1 MNRKIKYA
9 IWLVISIVIFLCIG
23 LGYVLFAVDTSQ
35 SFPKPIYVEI
45 PSGANTNRV
54 AKILR
59 DNKLLKYPK
68 IFVYTAMI
76 TGMDKKIRAGRFRFD
91 EPISLWELIKKLS
104 RGGSFDIAITV
115 PEGFTIYKIAGLVHR
130 ELGIDSIEFI
140 AECQNKELLRKLKI
154 PGPTAEGF
162 LFPET
167 YDFPEG
173 IDADSIISIMFGEFR
188 RRWKP
193 RYSARAESLKLSLL
207 DVVTLASI
215 IESEAHRKSE
225 QPIISSVYH
234 NRLKLGMMLQADPT
248 TIYGLKKFD
257 KPLTLKDLDSDSPYN
272 TYRHFG
278 LPPGP
283 ICNPGE
289 DAIRAALYPDSTDYL
304 YFVSR
309 RDGTHIFS
317 KTIQEHHKA
326 IERVKKLIRTKSKS

>member
-35 SFPKPIYVEI
+35 SFPKTIYVEI
-45 PSGANTNRV
+45 PSGASTNRV
-54 AKILR
+54 ANILR

-115 PEGFTIYKIAGLVHR
+115 PEGFTIYKIAGIVHR

-193 RYSARAESLKLSLL
+193 QYSARAESLKFSLL

-248 TIYGLKKFD
+248 AIYGLKKFD